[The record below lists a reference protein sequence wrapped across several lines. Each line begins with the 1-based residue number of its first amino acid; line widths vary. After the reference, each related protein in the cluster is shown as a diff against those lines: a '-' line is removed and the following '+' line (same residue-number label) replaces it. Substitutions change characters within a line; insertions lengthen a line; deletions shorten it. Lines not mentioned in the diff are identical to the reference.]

1 MTWIKLLSLILG
13 LNALAF
19 FWIVINA
26 MTRPVYNKMHNMYH
40 DDEKG
45 RIIANWTIGA
55 MIIVAFLLGYIF
67 G

>member
-1 MTWIKLLSLILG
+1 MTWIKLLLLILS

-26 MTRPVYNKMHNMYH
+26 MTKPVYNKVYNVYIE
-40 DDEKG
+40 DEKN
-45 RIIANWTIGA
+45 RAIANWTIGA
-55 MIIVAFLLGYIF
+55 MIIVSFLLGYMI

>member
-1 MTWIKLLSLILG
+1 MTWIKLLLLILS

-26 MTRPVYNKMHNMYH
+26 MTKPVYNKVYNVYIE
-40 DDEKG
+40 DEKN
-45 RIIANWTIGA
+45 RAIANWTIGA
-55 MIIVAFLLGYIF
+55 MILVAFLLGYML

>member
-1 MTWIKLLSLILG
+1 MILLEPIIFMLG
-13 LNALAF
+13 VSSLAF

-26 MTRPVYNKMHNMYH
+26 MTRPIYNKVYDMYH
-40 DDEKG
+40 EDEKG

-55 MIIVAFLLGYIF
+55 MIIVSFLLGYML

>member
-1 MTWIKLLSLILG
+1 MTWIKLLLLILS

-26 MTRPVYNKMHNMYH
+26 MTKPVYNKVYNVYIE
-40 DDEKG
+40 DEKN
-45 RIIANWTIGA
+45 RAIANWTIGA
-55 MIIVAFLLGYIF
+55 MILVAFLLGYLL

>member
-1 MTWIKLLSLILG
+1 MSWLELIILMFG
-13 LNALAF
+13 ISALAF

-26 MTRPVYNKMHNMYH
+26 MTRPIYNKVYDMYH
-40 DDEKG
+40 EDEKG

-55 MIIVAFLLGYIF
+55 MIMVSFLLGYML